1 MVFKTKDE
9 VRSLSKIL
17 RKLSCWWCGQSENYN
32 RQGRGR
38 KEEKGKNKD
47 GKLVGIF
54 VIIKLKFKFFAPI
67 VFCVISQIQ
76 LRKIIFLQGEKAKRI
91 IEQNDKKRKG
101 LSLI

>member
-38 KEEKGKNKD
+38 KEEKRKEQGWKAGGNLCYYQLLLLLST
-47 GKLVGIF
+47 LV
-54 VIIKLKFKFFAPI
+54 
-67 VFCVISQIQ
+67 
-76 LRKIIFLQGEKAKRI
+76 
-91 IEQNDKKRKG
+91 
-101 LSLI
+101 